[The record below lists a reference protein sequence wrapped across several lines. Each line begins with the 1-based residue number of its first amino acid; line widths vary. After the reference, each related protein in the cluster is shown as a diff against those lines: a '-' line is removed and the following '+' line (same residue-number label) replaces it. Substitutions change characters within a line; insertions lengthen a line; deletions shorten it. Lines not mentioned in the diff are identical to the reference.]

1 MMGKD
6 PRERTAQ
13 VMGRRKYDDETLTVI
28 YDRTNG
34 YCHLCGKKLA
44 FTNYG
49 RRGAKGAWNV
59 EHSIAVAMGG
69 THHLNNLFAACIA
82 CNAEKGLLSTR
93 TARAANGMT
102 RAPRSQVAQERAR
115 GKDAAK
121 GAVVGGALGLLLQG
135 TPGGAVLG
143 ALLGGALGGSGSK
156 R

>member
-1 MMGKD
+1 
-6 PRERTAQ
+6 
-13 VMGRRKYDDETLTVI
+13 MGRRKYDNATLSAI

-49 RRGAKGAWNV
+49 QRGARGAWNV

-69 THHLNNLFAACIA
+69 TDHLNNLYAACIT

-93 TARAANGMT
+93 TARAGNGMT
-102 RAPRSQVAQERAR
+102 RAPRSVAAQERAR
-115 GKDAAK
+115 SKDTSK
-121 GAVVGGALGLLLQG
+121 GATVGGALGLLLSG
-135 TPGGAVLG
+135 TPGGVVVG
-143 ALLGGALGGSGSK
+143 ALIGGALGGSGNK